1 MQFMASEGAYLQVQV
16 RSFPVP
22 GCIIGLSSRL
32 RVATLP
38 QPGIHTS
45 TFLFFFPLRRTRT
58 ALPGRAATVRPRP
71 APRSSREFPRR
82 LLIAYPPPAPPAS
95 AAHAPSRRFS
105 RERAQVLPT
114 SETSSGCRFLLE
126 LRVFSSPCLSK
137 LLEKNATRPV
147 VTSWPP

>member
-1 MQFMASEGAYLQVQV
+1 MASEGAYLQVQV
-16 RSFPVP
+16 RSFPAP
-22 GCIIGLSSRL
+22 GFIIGLSSRL

-45 TFLFFFPLRRTRT
+45 TVFFFSHFEGHGRLSPAELPPSVH
-58 ALPGRAATVRPRP
+58 ALHPAARA
-71 APRSSREFPRR
+71 SFPRR
-82 LLIAYPPPAPPAS
+82 LLIAYPPPTPPAS